1 MLSEHIDLIE
11 SLGLKL
17 FFVAIFLLI
26 GLAIHDVLKRGNVP
40 RFGRLIVWLVL
51 FLGCAGFVAKGLIEM
66 GWEGSGIG
74 SLLFICDVWP
84 NSKLIEQ
91 HWICSQLRSAPAGQR
106 PIHSPVRPN
115 SRSTS
120 ATSSSAIGRTA

>member
-40 RFGRLIVWLVL
+40 RFGRLIVWLGL

-74 SLLFICDVWP
+74 
-84 NSKLIEQ
+84 
-91 HWICSQLRSAPAGQR
+91 
-106 PIHSPVRPN
+106 
-115 SRSTS
+115 
-120 ATSSSAIGRTA
+120 

>member
-1 MLSEHIDLIE
+1 MIA

-17 FFVAIFLLI
+17 FFVDIFPLS

-74 SLLFICDVWP
+74 
-84 NSKLIEQ
+84 
-91 HWICSQLRSAPAGQR
+91 
-106 PIHSPVRPN
+106 
-115 SRSTS
+115 
-120 ATSSSAIGRTA
+120 

>member
-26 GLAIHDVLKRGNVP
+26 GLAIQDVLKRGNVP
-40 RFGRLIVWLVL
+40 RFGRFIVWLVL

-66 GWEGSGIG
+66 SWEGSGIG
-74 SLLFICDVWP
+74 
-84 NSKLIEQ
+84 
-91 HWICSQLRSAPAGQR
+91 
-106 PIHSPVRPN
+106 
-115 SRSTS
+115 
-120 ATSSSAIGRTA
+120 